1 MKKKVLAIAGVSA
14 GVALVTTLG
23 IISIVKKVRKAKREK
38 DFFGREFG
46 GSVFDTP
53 NDSFSSPCSEKICRN
68 NFLKKG
74 NQKSLLET
82 KENERAFFIP
92 EHPEKSPLFGTYIS
106 KCLNIFFAPFLSSLY
121 PSTGFWNIV
130 SEDICFAPPIPP
142 WVPFACLR

>member
-38 DFFGREFG
+38 DLFGSEFG

-68 NFLKKG
+68 NFDCPRCSCY
-74 NQKSLLET
+74 N
-82 KENERAFFIP
+82 ENLDSFDDGFLDEDD
-92 EHPEKSPLFGTYIS
+92 
-106 KCLNIFFAPFLSSLY
+106 IFDDYPDDEEVEVEEESEEDDYDDYFCEDEDDEDTLSE
-121 PSTGFWNIV
+121 V
-130 SEDICFAPPIPP
+130 
-142 WVPFACLR
+142 